1 MSLKISII
9 TSTRNCI
16 RTIGDTLDSL
26 ENQDYKLK
34 ECIWIDGASTDGTS
48 EYLAS
53 RSINFDSVYIS
64 EPDNGIYD
72 ALNKGLQLVS
82 GDIIGFLHADDVLAD
97 KSVLSSIANAFK
109 DPAVDAV
116 YGDLIYVRE
125 YDLNAAV
132 RYWRPGFFTKRKLN
146 WGWMPPHPALYLRRE
161 VYERIGQFDTCY
173 KVASDYDYILKV
185 FTSPNFKSIY
195 LPKVLVRMRMGGL
208 SNGSLP
214 MILRKSLEDYQ
225 ALRRNKVGG
234 LGALIYKN
242 ISKLTQFL

>member
-1 MSLKISII
+1 M
-9 TSTRNCI
+9 
-16 RTIGDTLDSL
+16 
-26 ENQDYKLK
+26 
-34 ECIWIDGASTDGTS
+34 
-48 EYLAS
+48 
-53 RSINFDSVYIS
+53 
-64 EPDNGIYD
+64 
-72 ALNKGLQLVS
+72 QLVS